1 MSQTNR
7 RPYAPPKP
15 AGQAPQRPAPKRRA
29 GRLSGIRPELV
40 KIGLGG
46 LAALAVALL
55 LEVFFP
61 GGFRVAPQAQ
71 NAAAL
76 EPVAEIFSPGPLRV
90 NEVMSANRRCLAAA
104 DGSSPDWI
112 EIANV
117 GAEAVDLDGYALAK
131 TENDTNSFH
140 FPEYWLEPGESVVV
154 LADSRLREDASGE
167 FHAPFRLSSQGDTL
181 MLFNARGTA
190 IDTLNLPA
198 LGADQS
204 YARMDTA
211 LWQRC
216 DTPTPGQPNTEAG
229 YRALTEPSGDSPV
242 VVTELMAVNRSA
254 HSAADGAYYDYIE
267 LYNRGGEAVNLRGW
281 YLSDDR
287 GDARKWSFPDV
298 TLQPGQYLVVY
309 ASGLDVR
316 EGELHTNF
324 GLSSEGEEVCLSDA
338 RGRLLERVEFD
349 LLKADEAWSLSAD
362 GSWRVAPASPGAAN
376 P

>member
-104 DGSSPDWI
+104 DGSSRTGLRSRTSARRRSTSTAMRWPRPRTI
-112 EIANV
+112 PTAS
-117 GAEAVDLDGYALAK
+117 
-131 TENDTNSFH
+131 T
-140 FPEYWLEPGESVVV
+140 FPSIGWSPGESVVV

-316 EGELHTNF
+316 EGELHTKLRAELGGRG
-324 GLSSEGEEVCLSDA
+324 GLSERRARAAAGA
-338 RGRLLERVEFD
+338 RGI
-349 LLKADEAWSLSAD
+349 
-362 GSWRVAPASPGAAN
+362 
-376 P
+376 